1 MICLLYTSYI
11 GSFAKYGYQK
21 DPQNPKHL
29 IIDPV
34 TSKIV
39 KQMFEWVVQGLG
51 TSAIAVSYTHL

>member
-1 MICLLYTSYI
+1 MLKEKGDYI

-34 TSKIV
+34 TSKSLNKCLNGLFKVLEQVQLRIV
-39 KQMFEWVVQGLG
+39 
-51 TSAIAVSYTHL
+51 